1 MICPC
6 GRSRFRWLRRF
17 CSFICAIV
25 GCCALPPARAQNP
38 DFDKPLQS
46 IDEDITAFAFAPDGR
61 IVYSVRH
68 NLKTKLYDLQR
79 DDIWLQETTGKR
91 RRLLL
96 GEKFSRGNTPF
107 SYTVNSFRWSPN
119 GHLLLAQLFTT
130 KVIDDSGK
138 TEDSPMTLVLDDN
151 GKEVRIN
158 GRDSLIS
165 NSANAFWLLD
175 NKTIVYLTQTV
186 KLRTLYSLQYTNIAT
201 GPAGPAFE
209 GRTFL
214 GLDAIAGANAAIAVE
229 QDSNLSGPPR
239 LQHLDLLAQMDIEL
253 ATLDSYESGISVSP
267 SGKKVA
273 FFIDKEILEVR
284 DLAPPG
290 RIARIRVGLG
300 VFHWAPDES
309 RILLKRAIEKK
320 TADVVWIDLPPL
332 SVPAPPDKPVPV
344 TQPAPQP
351 ILQGLGFRDVSISP
365 DGRFLGVITT
375 GKRSL
380 LIYPLAAR

>member
-6 GRSRFRWLRRF
+6 GRSRFHWLRRF
-17 CSFICAIV
+17 CALICAVV
-25 GCCALPPARAQNP
+25 GCCALPPTRAQSP

-46 IDEDITAFAFAPDGR
+46 IDEEITAFAFAPDGR

-68 NLKTKLYDLQR
+68 NLKTRLYDLQR

-91 RRLLL
+91 RRILL

-119 GHLLLAQLFTT
+119 GRLLLAQLFTT

-138 TEDSPMTLVLDDN
+138 TEDSPMTLVLEDN

-165 NSANAFWLLD
+165 GSTNAFWLLD
-175 NKTIVYLTQTV
+175 NKTIVYLTEAV
-186 KLRTLYSLQYTNIAT
+186 KPRALYSLQYTNIAT

-214 GLDAIAGANAAIAVE
+214 GLDTIPGTNAAIAVE
-229 QDSNLSGPPR
+229 QDSSLSGPPR
-239 LQHLDLLAQMDIEL
+239 LQHLDLLAQIDIEL
-253 ATLDSYESGISVSP
+253 ATLVSYEGGISVSP

-273 FFIDKEILEVR
+273 FFLDKEVLEVR
-284 DLAPPG
+284 DLTPPE
-290 RIARIRVGLG
+290 RVTRIRVGLG

-309 RILLKRAIEKK
+309 RILLKRAVEKK

-332 SVPAPPDKPVPV
+332 FVPTPPDRSVSV

-351 ILQGLGFRDVSISP
+351 ILHGLGFRDVAISP
-365 DGRFLGVITT
+365 DGRFLGVIAT
-375 GKRSL
+375 GNRSL
-380 LIYPLAAR
+380 LIYPLADR